1 MISDHLEGLDEARHD
16 VCVVGAG
23 PVGITLTLELA
34 RAGLSVLLLESGGE
48 APDPE
53 TTALSGAEIVD
64 VARHDAMEI
73 AVARRLGG
81 TSNLWAGRCQPLDPI
96 DFEPRPIVGDAAWPF
111 GADEL
116 APFYERAC
124 AYAQCGRPV
133 FRAPSEAVAR
143 ADLSFDP
150 DRLERFSNRPKFQR
164 AHAQELKRHPGI
176 DLRLHA
182 TVVDARFAESGRI
195 EGLVVFRPD
204 GSRQTVP
211 VRQVV
216 LACGGLESTRLLLA
230 WQRDQPA
237 RFGGPEGALGRTY
250 MGHLIGEVA
259 DITFASEAAE
269 AAYDFHLDGNGSYAR
284 RRLIPSDELQRERA
298 LPNLSFWPVVPPSA
312 DPRHGSAILSMIL
325 LALSIE
331 PLGGRLVAEA
341 IRKRHVPDD
350 LDRRP
355 HVANVLKGLPAAAA
369 YLPGFL
375 YRRYLSPMRLPG
387 FFVRNAARTYGLS
400 YHAEHLPARSSRVT
414 LARDSDRFGLPRL
427 SIDLRFSPDDAGGIA
442 RAHDELAAWLGRSG
456 LGELRLRQRRE
467 ETEAAILAKASH
479 GTHQIGTTRM
489 GADRLRGV
497 VDRDL
502 RCFDSANLFVVGS
515 STFPT
520 SGQANPTLAALAL
533 GLRLAAHLGSA
544 AR

>member
-16 VCVVGAG
+16 VCVAGAG
-23 PVGITLTLELA
+23 PVGITLALELA
-34 RAGLSVLLLESGGE
+34 RAGRSVLLLESGGE
-48 APDPE
+48 APNPE
-53 TTALSGAEIVD
+53 ATALSRAEIANA
-64 VARHDAMEI
+64 ARHDAMEI

-96 DFEPRPIVGDAAWPF
+96 DFEPRPIVGDAVWPF
-111 GADEL
+111 GRDEL
-116 APFYERAC
+116 MPFYERAC
-124 AYAQCGRPV
+124 AYAHCGEPL
-133 FRAPSEAVAR
+133 FRAPIEDLAIADR
-143 ADLSFDP
+143 AFDP

-164 AHAQELKRHPGI
+164 AHAEELKRHPGI
-176 DLRLHA
+176 DLRLGA
-182 TVVDARFAESGRI
+182 TLADARFSEDGRI
-195 EGLVVFRPD
+195 EALTVARPD
-204 GSRQTVP
+204 GSRRAIP

-230 WQRDQPA
+230 WRRDGPE
-237 RFGGPEGALGRTY
+237 RFGGPEGPLGRTY
-250 MGHLIGEVA
+250 MGHVIGEVA

-269 AAYDFHLDGNGSYAR
+269 AAYDFFLDGHGSYAR
-284 RRLIPSDELQRERA
+284 RRLIPSDALQRERA

-325 LALSIE
+325 LALSVE
-331 PLGGRLVAEA
+331 PLGRRVVAEA
-341 IRKRHVPDD
+341 IRKRHVPDE

-355 HVANVLKGLPAAAA
+355 HVVNVLRGLPAAAA
-369 YLPGFL
+369 YLPTFL

-400 YHAEHLPARSSRVT
+400 YHAEHLPAPSSRVRLSRET
-414 LARDSDRFGLPRL
+414 DRLGLPRL
-427 SIDLRFSPDDAGGIA
+427 SIDLRFSSDDAEGIA
-442 RAHDELAAWLGRSG
+442 RAHDELAAWLGRTG
-456 LGELRLRQRRE
+456 LGEIRLRQRRE

-489 GADRLRGV
+489 GSDRIRAV
-497 VDRDL
+497 VDANL
-502 RCFDSANLFVVGS
+502 RCFDCANLFVLGS

-533 GLRLAAHLGSA
+533 SIRLAGHISRRA
-544 AR
+544 A